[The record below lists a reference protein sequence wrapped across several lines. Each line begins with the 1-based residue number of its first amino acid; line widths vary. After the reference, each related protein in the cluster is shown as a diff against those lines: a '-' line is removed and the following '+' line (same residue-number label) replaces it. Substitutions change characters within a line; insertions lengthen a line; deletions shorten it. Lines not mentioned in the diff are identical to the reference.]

1 MSISFLQQF
10 QSERVLKCDCCKSSN
25 AVFIAKIP
33 GNEYR
38 FCWRCSKQHNYSPDY
53 PGFELKHESI
63 NPRPPPDNKAKTVSI
78 HFKSIFKS
86 SVEHCKY
93 IKHNILQRRV
103 PASQYQTCYCC
114 QKVYVEKSC
123 TRLDYECG
131 KHSFVFCINCAPQHE
146 YCLEDTCS
154 ITKTARYRLE
164 ELEEADP
171 DKEPFELA

>member
-1 MSISFLQQF
+1 MAYPR
-10 QSERVLKCDCCKSSN
+10 SERVFKCDCCKSSN
-25 AVFIAKIP
+25 AEFIAKIP
-33 GNEYR
+33 RHEYR

-63 NPRPPPDNKAKTVSI
+63 IPRPPPDNKAKT
-78 HFKSIFKS
+78 
-86 SVEHCKY
+86 
-93 IKHNILQRRV
+93 RRV

-114 QKVYVEKSC
+114 RKVYVEKSC

-164 ELEEADP
+164 QLEEADP
-171 DKEPFELA
+171 DKEPFELAWISYLCTIDVC